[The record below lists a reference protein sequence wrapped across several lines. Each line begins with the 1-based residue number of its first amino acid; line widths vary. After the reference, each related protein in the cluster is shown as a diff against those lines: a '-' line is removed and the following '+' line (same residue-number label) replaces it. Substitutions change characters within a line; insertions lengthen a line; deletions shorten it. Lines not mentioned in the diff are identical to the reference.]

1 MTPGHDP
8 AAVLRAMFADAVAAA
23 DPAAAVSRH
32 LPAPPPGRTL
42 VLAAGKAGAAMARAV
57 EDIWPR
63 RLNGVAVVRYGH
75 ALACR
80 RVEVVEAGHPV
91 PDAVGAAVAERF
103 LDEATALGPDDLLLF
118 LISGGASALLVRPA
132 HGLDLAAKQAVNGA
146 LLSSGASIGE
156 MNCLRRHLSGIKG
169 GRLAVA
175 ASPARVA
182 TLAISDVP
190 GDDPSVIG
198 SGPTAPDPASCADAL
213 AIARKYRIP
222 LPPAARDALEAG
234 RWESVKPG
242 DPALSGADY
251 RIVVRPADALEAA
264 MAGARRHRFR
274 AVNLGDDLEGE
285 ARDLAC
291 GHAVLAAGMAPASV
305 AVSGGETTVTIAH
318 PGGSGGRNCEYLLAL
333 AIALDGAPG
342 IHAIACDTDGIDG
355 TGDAAGAVIGPDT
368 LERARAL
375 ELDAA
380 AMLERHDSYGFFAAL
395 GDLVVTGPTLTNVN
409 DFRAILVEDSC
420 R

>member
-1 MTPGHDP
+1 MIPGRDA
-8 AAVLRAMFADAVAAA
+8 AAVLRAMFDDAVAAA
-23 DPAAAVSRH
+23 DPASAVSRH

-57 EDIWPR
+57 EDAWPGD
-63 RLNGVAVVRYGH
+63 LAGVAVVRYGH
-75 ALACR
+75 GLACR
-80 RVEVVEAGHPV
+80 RVEVVEAGHPL
-91 PDAVGAAVAERF
+91 PDALGAAVAERF
-103 LDEATALGPDDLLLF
+103 LDEAAALGPDDLLLF
-118 LISGGASALLVRPA
+118 LLSGGASALLVRPA
-132 HGLDLAAKQAVNGA
+132 PGLDLAAKQAVNGA

-175 ASPARVA
+175 ASPARVV

-198 SGPTAPDPASCADAL
+198 SGPTAPDPTSCADAL

-222 LPPAARDALEAG
+222 LPPAARAALEAG

-242 DPALSGADY
+242 DPALAGTGY
-251 RIVVRPADALEAA
+251 RVVARPADALEGA
-264 MAGARRHRFR
+264 MAAARRHGL
-274 AVNLGDDLEGE
+274 AAASLGDDLEGE
-285 ARDLAC
+285 ARELARD
-291 GHAVLAAGMAPASV
+291 HAALAGGMASGV
-305 AVSGGETTVTIAH
+305 AVSGGETTVTIAR
-318 PGGSGGRNCEYLLAL
+318 PGGRGGRNCEYLLAL
-333 AIALDGAPG
+333 ALALEGAPG

-355 TGDAAGAVIGPDT
+355 TEDAAGAVIGPDT

-375 ELDAA
+375 GLDAA

-409 DFRAILVEDSC
+409 DFRAILVED